1 MLNEEPE
8 ASADGQEPMD
18 NTTEDTFQARVRR
31 LQSVLAERYRK
42 WSQAQ
47 ARAESQMADSFRRFG
62 AKFVQTAELVGWAPT
77 AVLCTALAAGLAGVA
92 VTWLTFEFRRDDIST
107 GPFGVVAVTSSLS
120 AAVILLVWFASNPR
134 VSSTVRRFWLFVKFV
149 VVVTGLAALGL
160 AFNDVVGY
168 FSS

>member
-1 MLNEEPE
+1 MVNEEPE
-8 ASADGQEPMD
+8 AAGDGQERLG
-18 NTTEDTFQARVRR
+18 NTAEDTFQARVRR

-77 AVLCTALAAGLAGVA
+77 AVLCTVLAAGLAGVA
-92 VTWLTFEFRRDDIST
+92 VTWLAFEFLLDFST
-107 GPFGVVAVTSSLS
+107 RTARIVVGTSSLS
-120 AAVILLVWFASNPR
+120 AAVMLLVWFATNPR

-149 VVVTGLAALGL
+149 VVGMGLAALWL
-160 AFNDVVGY
+160 AFIEFVGY
-168 FSS
+168 FST